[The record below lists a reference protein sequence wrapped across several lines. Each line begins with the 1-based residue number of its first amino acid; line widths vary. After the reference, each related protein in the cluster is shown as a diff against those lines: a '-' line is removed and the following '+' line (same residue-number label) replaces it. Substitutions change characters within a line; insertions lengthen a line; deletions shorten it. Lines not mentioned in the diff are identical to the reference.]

1 MCTSFLL
8 DPSARPPV
16 SDMYNTLYIALK
28 EEMGQGWEW
37 LRERIRKA
45 KRCEHVNTKRKEEND
60 IKSASTRLQK

>member
-8 DPSARPPV
+8 NPSARPPV
-16 SDMYNTLYIALK
+16 SDMYIALK
-28 EEMGQGWEW
+28 EENCQGWEW